1 MGREAVHL
9 APSCGFRRFFGKG
22 NVVVNLVFL
31 ALGIEIASIGLVFRC
46 PYLTVKR
53 WISHGEADANSSQA
67 EHHVNEQST
76 GNKKAGGTRFFVT
89 AMSALSLGF
98 ARTV

>member
-1 MGREAVHL
+1 
-9 APSCGFRRFFGKG
+9 
-22 NVVVNLVFL
+22 VVNLVFL
-31 ALGIEIASIGLVFRC
+31 APGIEIASIGLIFRYR
-46 PYLTVKR
+46 YLTVKR

-89 AMSALSLGF
+89 AMSALPWVC
-98 ARTV
+98 AHRVD